1 MIVASEH
8 SANNHLHH
16 INNLSALHNHT
27 PYWGLRG
34 GRLHL
39 RRKMQRNRTVTKDYS
54 APLA

>member
-16 INNLSALHNHT
+16 INNLSALHDHT

-34 GRLHL
+34 GRHMYIYAG
-39 RRKMQRNRTVTKDYS
+39 KCKEIEQ
-54 APLA
+54 

>member
-16 INNLSALHNHT
+16 IINLSALHNHT

-39 RRKMQRNRTVTKDYS
+39 RRKMQRNRTVIKDYS